1 MNTFTWKSIWRIRH
15 TDEMRSILEVAL
27 NSYEKVCQDAK
38 TVERLARVQTKW
50 YDRTG
55 FLSNPH
61 IKKNTK
67 KTCFGWES
75 KALHYVTESRKS
87 CV

>member
-1 MNTFTWKSIWRIRH
+1 M
-15 TDEMRSILEVAL
+15 
-27 NSYEKVCQDAK
+27 
-38 TVERLARVQTKW
+38 VERLARVQPKW
-50 YDRTG
+50 YDRAG